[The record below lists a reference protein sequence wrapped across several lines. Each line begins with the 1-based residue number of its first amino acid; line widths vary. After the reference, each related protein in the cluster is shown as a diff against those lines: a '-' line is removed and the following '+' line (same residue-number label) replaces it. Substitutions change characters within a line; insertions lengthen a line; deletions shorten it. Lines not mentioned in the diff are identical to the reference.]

1 LYTSET
7 NKTGQKRQISKT
19 IVVYLALSAFC
30 IIFDQVYALFGHD
43 IRSDY
48 MTYMFFYPLIG
59 GALLFIMMLLLI
71 PQAAG
76 YRYYRLFYNLH
87 NSGIAALTV
96 KSMLEGIFEIAGTS
110 SPYMIIFAVFGWA
123 MIITGLIVL
132 LLSALNSRH
141 KE

>member
-1 LYTSET
+1 
-7 NKTGQKRQISKT
+7 
-19 IVVYLALSAFC
+19 
-30 IIFDQVYALFGHD
+30 
-43 IRSDY
+43 
-48 MTYMFFYPLIG
+48 MTYMFFYPLVG

-76 YRYYRLFYNLH
+76 YRYYRLLYNLH

-110 SPYMIIFAVFGWA
+110 SPYIIIFAVIGWA
-123 MIITGLIVL
+123 MIITGLIAL
-132 LLSALNSRH
+132 LLSALNSGY